1 MIFLILIIVA
11 IIGLVLGGG
20 IQFAFLS
27 PDPLE
32 GLNNLFRIIY
42 GVITM
47 MGGVALS
54 IGLMTLWSFKRFRA
68 KLLGKPYH
76 VEFVNYPNELYR
88 VDIIGS
94 PTNFTLF
101 GKNYGIGALL
111 HGKYG
116 WHNWDDWVPI
126 DVTALLEMPWTVTKI
141 FSSDIAHDM
150 VEDQT
155 LIRVEQAR
163 RRLPIGSTLIGFGVV
178 IAIIVGVADLTI
190 DLSLRDL
197 MIQGFNIIINQL
209 GIGVEPP
216 PIGGAPDIGGG

>member
-1 MIFLILIIVA
+1 MIFLIILIMA
-11 IIGLVLGGG
+11 IGGLLIGGAV
-20 IQFAFLS
+20 QFAFLS
-27 PDPLE
+27 PDPTQALA
-32 GLNNLFRIIY
+32 NLFRIIY
-42 GVITM
+42 GVVTM
-47 MGGVALS
+47 MGGVGLS
-54 IGLMTLWSFKRFRA
+54 IMLMTLWTFKRFRA

-94 PTNFTLF
+94 PTNFSLF

-126 DVTALLEMPWTVTKI
+126 DVTALLEMPWAITKI
-141 FSSDIAHDM
+141 FSSDVAHDM

-155 LIRVEQAR
+155 LIQVERAR
-163 RRLPIGSTLIGFGVV
+163 RRIPIGSTLIGVGVI
-178 IAIIVGVADLTI
+178 IAILVGVADLTI

-197 MIQGFNIIINQL
+197 LIQGFNIIINQL
-209 GIGVEPP
+209 GIDVAPP
-216 PIGGAPDIGGG
+216 PVGEVPDIGGA